1 MCTAG
6 SAQFYLAT
14 FFSTAI
20 WLGSWLLR
28 ETVITFLATH
38 RANLLAALPLAQR
51 SWSFTQLIIY
61 ITATAAMSISLLLI
75 TPILIGDI
83 AELKAP
89 PNFSSPPPHC
99 T

>member
-1 MCTAG
+1 
-6 SAQFYLAT
+6 
-14 FFSTAI
+14 
-20 WLGSWLLR
+20 
-28 ETVITFLATH
+28 
-38 RANLLAALPLAQR
+38 
-51 SWSFTQLIIY
+51 
-61 ITATAAMSISLLLI
+61 MSISLLPI